1 MIKHYDVAA
10 FIYSQ
15 FEKQRSLADVPD
27 AFFPAGPFTMN
38 APLSKKSGSVSRT
51 PLLLVVQYASGETDL
66 MDLTSNER
74 GMPASG
80 GANPSA

>member
-1 MIKHYDVAA
+1 
-10 FIYSQ
+10 
-15 FEKQRSLADVPD
+15 
-27 AFFPAGPFTMN
+27 
-38 APLSKKSGSVSRT
+38 
-51 PLLLVVQYASGETDL
+51 LLVVQYASGETDL